1 MKDLKTT
8 NTLLLLIVIPIVF
21 YVLKIM
27 SFIFIPLVL
36 SMFIAV
42 LFLPL
47 MRWLRGK
54 NIPKILRVLTVILL
68 VILAFWGVVKLMV
81 VSSAQVVEHS
91 GSFLTKAK
99 DQVDTLI
106 FNIETTLGGEIIS
119 SAELFSQFIDNIDVA
134 SKFGPTLE
142 YFKGTFTMILM
153 TAFFVI
159 LWVAESINV
168 QQIIKS
174 MLSEHKY
181 TSVTT
186 FLEIESKLITFVKVK
201 VIVSLLVGIGTG
213 LVCYFFGISFPVF
226 WGLFALMA
234 IYIQFIGPLVQI
246 VLLALFG
253 LVELDLSSQFLF
265 FMLSVLLIH
274 IIIGSVLEPIFM
286 GKSFSI
292 NVITILIMLM
302 LWGYIWGIPG
312 MILSIPITVF
322 LKIILE
328 QFPSTRGIAILMS
341 GGQNIEEDLA
351 KKKKEQLTEN

>member
-1 MKDLKTT
+1 MKSLKTT
-8 NTLLLLIVIPIVF
+8 NTLLLLLVIPVVF
-21 YVLKIM
+21 YVLKLI

-47 MRWLRGK
+47 MRWLRRK
-54 NIPKILRVLTVILL
+54 NIPRILRVFTVVFL
-68 VILAFWGVVKLMV
+68 VFLVFWGIVKLMV

-91 GSFLTKAK
+91 SSFLVKAK
-99 DQVDTLI
+99 DQVDTLV
-106 FNIETTLGGEIIS
+106 FNIETALGGEIIS
-119 SAELFSQFIDNIDVA
+119 SAELFSQFVDNLDVA

-159 LWVAESINV
+159 LWLAESINV

-174 MLSEHKY
+174 VISEHKY
-181 TSVTT
+181 ASVKT

-201 VIVSLLVGIGTG
+201 VMVSLLVGISTG

-226 WGLFALMA
+226 WGLFALLA

-265 FMLSVLLIH
+265 FMISVLLIH

-302 LWGYIWGIPG
+302 LWGYIWGVPG
-312 MILSIPITVF
+312 MVLSIPITVF
-322 LKIILE
+322 MKIIME
-328 QFPSTRGIAILMS
+328 QFPSTQGIAILMS
-341 GGQNIEEDLA
+341 GKEAIDKDIAN
-351 KKKKEQLTEN
+351 KKKI

>member
-1 MKDLKTT
+1 MKSLRTT
-8 NTLLLLIVIPIVF
+8 NTLLLLLVIPVVF
-21 YVLKIM
+21 YVLKLI

-47 MRWLRGK
+47 MRWLRRK
-54 NIPKILRVLTVILL
+54 NIPRILRVFTVVFL
-68 VILAFWGVVKLMV
+68 VFLVFWGIVKLMV

-91 GSFLTKAK
+91 SSFLIKAK
-99 DQVDTLI
+99 DQVDTLV
-106 FNIETTLGGEIIS
+106 FNIETALGGEIIS
-119 SAELFSQFIDNIDVA
+119 SAELFSQFVDNLDVA

-159 LWVAESINV
+159 LWLAESINV

-174 MLSEHKY
+174 VISEHKY
-181 TSVTT
+181 ASVKT

-201 VIVSLLVGIGTG
+201 VMVSLLVGISTG

-226 WGLFALMA
+226 WGLFALLA

-265 FMLSVLLIH
+265 FMISVLLIH

-302 LWGYIWGIPG
+302 LWGYIWGVPG
-312 MILSIPITVF
+312 MVLSIPITVF
-322 LKIILE
+322 MKIIME
-328 QFPSTRGIAILMS
+328 QFPSTQGIAILMS
-341 GGQNIEEDLA
+341 GKEAIDKDIAN
-351 KKKKEQLTEN
+351 KKRSE

>member
-159 LWVAESINV
+159 LWLAESINV

-174 MLSEHKY
+174 MMSEHKY
-181 TSVTT
+181 TSVKT

>member
-68 VILAFWGVVKLMV
+68 VILTFWGVVKLMV

-159 LWVAESINV
+159 LWLAESINV

-174 MLSEHKY
+174 MMSEHKY
-181 TSVTT
+181 TSVKT

-351 KKKKEQLTEN
+351 KKKEEQLTEN

>member
-159 LWVAESINV
+159 LWLAESINV

-174 MLSEHKY
+174 MMSEHKY
-181 TSVTT
+181 TSVKT

-351 KKKKEQLTEN
+351 KKKEEQLTEN

>member
-1 MKDLKTT
+1 MKSLRTT
-8 NTLLLLIVIPIVF
+8 NTLLLLLVIPVVF
-21 YVLKIM
+21 YVLKLI

-47 MRWLRGK
+47 MRWLRRK
-54 NIPKILRVLTVILL
+54 NIPRILRVFTVVFL
-68 VILAFWGVVKLMV
+68 VFLVFWGIVKLMV

-91 GSFLTKAK
+91 SSFLVKAK
-99 DQVDTLI
+99 DQVDTLV
-106 FNIETTLGGEIIS
+106 FNIETALGGEIIS
-119 SAELFSQFIDNIDVA
+119 SAELFSQFVDNLDVA

-159 LWVAESINV
+159 LWLAESINV

-174 MLSEHKY
+174 VISEHKY
-181 TSVTT
+181 ASVKT

-201 VIVSLLVGIGTG
+201 VMVSLLVGISTG

-226 WGLFALMA
+226 WGLFALLA

-265 FMLSVLLIH
+265 FMISVLLIH

-302 LWGYIWGIPG
+302 LWGYIWGVPG
-312 MILSIPITVF
+312 MVLSIPITVF
-322 LKIILE
+322 MKIIME
-328 QFPSTRGIAILMS
+328 QFPSTQGIAILMS
-341 GGQNIEEDLA
+341 GKEAIDKDIAN
-351 KKKKEQLTEN
+351 KKRSE

>member
-8 NTLLLLIVIPIVF
+8 NTLLLFIVVPIVF

-27 SFIFIPLVL
+27 SFIFIPLML

-47 MRWLRGK
+47 MRWLRKK
-54 NIPKILRVLTVILL
+54 NIPKLIRVLTVIIL
-68 VILAFWGVVKLMV
+68 VFLTFWGVVKLMV

-91 GSFLTKAK
+91 GSFLAKAK

-106 FNIETTLGGEIIS
+106 FNIETALGGKIIS
-119 SAELFSQFIDNIDVA
+119 SAELFSQFLDNIDVA

-159 LWVAESINV
+159 LWLAESINV

-174 MLSEHKY
+174 MMSEHKY
-181 TSVTT
+181 ASVKT

-226 WGLFALMA
+226 WGLFALLA

-265 FMLSVLLIH
+265 FMVSVLLIH

-322 LKIILE
+322 MKIILE
-328 QFPSTRGIAILMS
+328 QFPSTQGIAILMS
-341 GGQNIEEDLA
+341 GDQNIKEDLA
-351 KKKKEQLTEN
+351 KKKEQLTEN